1 MAVEGYVG
9 WHGQGKTYCA
19 MADALWAWHRH
30 GHALWTNAIVAGQR
44 EAHEVVTGGPEDL
57 AATPMIHFE
66 TWDEL
71 MALIEL
77 AVQPPGIRARLVID
91 EAGKFLSS
99 RFYQRLDPRV
109 LTVLQERRKI
119 GRGLDVVWT
128 APSFGH
134 VDNQLRDVT
143 QLVYKATRFGGNEYS
158 HDSGRPP
165 TGFLLRAYRPDDV
178 QAKRAK
184 AIGRRLLPFT
194 RAIGDA
200 YGTGIVSMRVPMAA
214 RVMQRPEYRD
224 GKQQGGAEDRPVE
237 VTVNV
242 ARTRRG
248 RR

>member
-19 MADALWAWHRH
+19 VARALWAWHRH
-30 GHALWTNAIVAGQR
+30 GHALWTNAILNGQR
-44 EAHEVVTGGPEDL
+44 QAHELIAGGPREL
-57 AATPMIHFE
+57 AATPMVHFE

-71 MALIEL
+71 MALIDL
-77 AVQPPGIRARLVID
+77 AVQPPGIRARLLID

-119 GRGLDVVWT
+119 GKGLDVVWT

-143 QLVYKATRFGGNEYS
+143 QVVYKATRFGGSEYS

-165 TGFLLRAYRPDDV
+165 IAFLLRGYRPDDV
-178 QAKRAK
+178 QGKRAK
-184 AIGRRLLPFT
+184 AISRHLLPFT
-194 RAIGDA
+194 HHIGDA
-200 YGTGIVSMRVPMAA
+200 YGTGIVSMRQPMAT

-224 GKQQGGAEDRPVE
+224 GTEAPASEDRPVE
-237 VTVNV
+237 ATAKV
-242 ARTRRG
+242 ARGRRG